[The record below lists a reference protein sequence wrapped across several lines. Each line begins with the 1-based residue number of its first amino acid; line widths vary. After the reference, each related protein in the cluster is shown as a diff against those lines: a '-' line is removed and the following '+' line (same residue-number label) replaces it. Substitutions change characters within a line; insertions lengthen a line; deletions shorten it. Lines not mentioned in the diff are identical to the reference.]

1 MMAKI
6 GLIDLTDTANELT
19 SRDVSMDRNALT
31 RDHWLYK
38 TLGITLLKPSHGMEQ
53 SMQRCNSHKNS
64 ASRMDSRLTINAI
77 HLYFMLTKAEDS
89 KK

>member
-31 RDHWLYK
+31 RDH
-38 TLGITLLKPSHGMEQ
+38 
-53 SMQRCNSHKNS
+53 
-64 ASRMDSRLTINAI
+64 
-77 HLYFMLTKAEDS
+77 
-89 KK
+89 